1 MTTLFKIEEIN
12 KAWEQA
18 KMEIKEAGLVERGL
32 EDHERKIIARAL
44 NTHLSTVFLERKDV
58 VYDIYSR
65 HLSEILVGAA
75 IAKEQMDAEI
85 GGMFPKSGA
94 IGGPVPVRAV
104 YLGVGKDWEDIGP
117 ITTGTAFNWIHSG
130 TTLMG
135 GTAGRPVRIG
145 RNAVH
150 VIFGIGDY
158 HPSPKLENV
167 KFEINGH
174 EKPVVTL
181 HGLKLSDI
189 RLVEFEKSLI
199 LKRGTTI
206 LATLYASDIHGS
218 TVNDVPYL
226 FGVSFILEDKLRIQD
241 PTAIPGT
248 VHEVVVTT

>member
-1 MTTLFKIEEIN
+1 MTSLFAIDLIN
-12 KAWEQA
+12 KAWDEA
-18 KMEIKEAGLVERGL
+18 KVQIKEAGLVERGL
-32 EDHERKIIARAL
+32 ESHEREIITRAL
-44 NTHLSTVFLERKDV
+44 NTHLSTVFVERKDV
-58 VYDIYSR
+58 LFDVFSR
-65 HLSEILVGAA
+65 HLPEILIGAA

-85 GGMFPKSGA
+85 GGMFPKTGA
-94 IGGPVPVRAV
+94 IGGPVPIRAV
-104 YLGVGKDWEDIGP
+104 YLGIGKDWDDIGS
-117 ITTGTAFNWIHSG
+117 ITTGTAHNWIHSG

-158 HPSPKLENV
+158 HPSPKLESV
-167 KFEINGH
+167 KFEINGQ
-174 EKPVVTL
+174 ERPIVSL
-181 HGLKLSDI
+181 QQLKLSDI

-199 LKRGTTI
+199 LKRGSTI
-206 LATLYASDIHGS
+206 LATLYASDAHGS
-218 TVNDVPYL
+218 TVDDVPYL